1 MTAAPATG
9 ATAAHTYA
17 AAGTYHGHADGDRQR
32 RCDRTK
38 TDTVTVT
45 APPPANVAPT
55 ASFTTTTNG
64 LTARVD
70 GSGSADTD
78 GTIAG
83 YNWSFG
89 DTPAGGDTGVTT
101 SYTYPASGTY
111 TVTLTVTDNGGLTA
125 STTRTVTVTNPNTP
139 TVFAAD
145 TFGRTVTNGLGAAN
159 TGGSWT
165 TTGGASLF
173 KVDGSAANVTMN
185 VAGAGPAAFLNT
197 VSAEDVLASVDV
209 AFDKVPPTGGTY
221 TSLAVRRIGTSD
233 YRVTVKFLPTGASV
247 SLIKMVN
254 NVQTTLATTNISA
267 LRYAVGDVYRIQLK
281 ADGNAGTTALS
292 AKVWKSTAAEPA
304 AAQVTASDSQAALQ
318 APGGVG
324 FQAYLSGSATNAP
337 VVATFDNLSA
347 TTIPAG

>member
-1 MTAAPATG
+1 M
-9 ATAAHTYA
+9 
-17 AAGTYHGHADGDRQR
+17 
-32 RCDRTK
+32 
-38 TDTVTVT
+38 
-45 APPPANVAPT
+45 
-55 ASFTTTTNG
+55 
-64 LTARVD
+64 
-70 GSGSADTD
+70 
-78 GTIAG
+78 
-83 YNWSFG
+83 
-89 DTPAGGDTGVTT
+89 
-101 SYTYPASGTY
+101 
-111 TVTLTVTDNGGLTA
+111 TDNGGLTA
-125 STTRTVTVTNPNTP
+125 TTTRTVTVTNPNTP

-173 KVDGSAANVTMN
+173 KVNGSGANVTMN

-197 VSAEDVLASVDV
+197 VSAEDVLATVDV

-233 YRVTVKFLPTGASV
+233 YRVTVKFLPTGAAI

-267 LRYAVGDVYRIQLK
+267 LRYALGDVYRIQLK

-292 AKVWKSTAAEPA
+292 AKVWKSAATEPA
-304 AAQVTASDSQAALQ
+304 AAQVTVSDSEAALQ